1 MASDPPCSSSPRCQ
15 STRSKLQDVA
25 KERESVRCDV
35 GDENAMLYR
44 RYYVVQS
51 RMDKM
56 EAAGIPPVAHDID
69 DKELIAQEIEAN
81 LMKLTAA
88 SRKVYYEKCLSVN
101 AQLEEQVLAK
111 RAKTAETASASDDT
125 S

>member
-1 MASDPPCSSSPRCQ
+1 MASNPPCGSSPRCQ

-25 KERESVRCDV
+25 KERESVRADV
-35 GDENAMLYR
+35 RDENAILYR
-44 RYYVVQS
+44 RYYIVQS

-56 EAAGIPPVAHDID
+56 DAAGLPPVAQDIV
-69 DKELIAQEIEAN
+69 DKELLAQEIEAN

-88 SRKVYYEKCLSVN
+88 SRKVYYRKCLFVN
-101 AQLEEQVLAK
+101 AQLEEAVCAK
-111 RAKTAETASASDDT
+111 RAKTAVTSSASDET

>member
-1 MASDPPCSSSPRCQ
+1 MASDPPCGTSPRCQ

-25 KERESVRCDV
+25 KERESVRFDV

-69 DKELIAQEIEAN
+69 DKESISQEIEAN

-88 SRKVYYEKCLSVN
+88 SRKVYYRRCLFVN
-101 AQLEEQVLAK
+101 AQVEEALAAT
-111 RAKTAETASASDDT
+111 RAKIAVTSSASDET